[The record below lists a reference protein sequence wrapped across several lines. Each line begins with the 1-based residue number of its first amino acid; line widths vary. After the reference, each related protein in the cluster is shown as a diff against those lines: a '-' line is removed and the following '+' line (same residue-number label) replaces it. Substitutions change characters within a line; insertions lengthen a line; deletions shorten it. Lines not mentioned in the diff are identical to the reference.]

1 MYVDGYIDRKKE
13 ILHVAERING
23 RRILVQHHPV
33 YEFYVESSQG
43 SYKTINGTLA
53 QKYEFSKSFEMRQAI
68 DMYKAQGMKIF
79 ESDCQVMFK
88 SLAKYYMG
96 ESSPELHK
104 VFFDIETDFD
114 KKRGFAPPDD
124 PFNRITAISVYQSWT
139 DQAYVLVIP
148 PEDMNVYDAQD
159 ITNQVQQEHPE
170 DKIILFTDEKD
181 MIMFFFELIEDADVL
196 SGWNSEFFDIPYMV
210 NRVRKIFSEG
220 MTTRFCLW
228 GKKPAA
234 REVDNYGKTMVTY
247 DLSGKVHL
255 DYLALYKKHA
265 SQVKQ
270 SYKLDDVGYE
280 EVKENKISY
289 EGSLDNLYH
298 TNFKR
303 FVEYSLQDT
312 VLLKKIDKK
321 LDYISLHNRLAHQ
334 ECVLISTTMGSVALI
349 DTAIIN
355 LTHKRGEVVFD
366 KKPQE
371 NNYDPE
377 NDLDYDTD
385 DDDNDEDAID
395 KAMRAAKAAGAWV
408 QDPVQG
414 LIDFLGCVDFN
425 SLYPSVLRALGM
437 STECILGQIRPTYTD
452 AYLEQRI
459 EEQRLKSKSKKF
471 EPDWTEAWHGLFGT
485 LEFTKV
491 LEKSVDEL
499 IVDLEDGQ
507 NFTCSGS
514 ELYNM
519 IYSEGSGIVLSA
531 NGTLFDKNKAG
542 VIPEILTLWY
552 TERKAMQKA
561 KNDFKH
567 LATDGLKLTDPDDIN
582 IDVQEL
588 IKHVLSN
595 GNGKIRRTNLDNE
608 CPVFALRSALKKNNL
623 ELAGELISNNFFLD
637 SNVIKCVEDDAKYCK
652 DQSAFWDQNQLIRK
666 ILLNSLYGAL
676 LNKGSR
682 FYDKRLG
689 QSVTLTGRAMAK
701 HLASKI
707 NEVCGEEYTH
717 KGGAVVYGDTDSV
730 YFSVAQ
736 LMKLRGQ
743 EFDLN
748 KDQVLELYQ
757 NIGKIVGDS
766 FPSFMNDTFNTGMEK
781 GSIIGADLEM
791 VGSKGLFLKKKR
803 YAILKYWDD
812 GFRVDTDGKPG
823 KIKAMGLE
831 IKRSDTAK
839 YIQVFLEDTLVSL
852 LSGSTPKELKEKVRE
867 FKKQFRSM
875 EAVDKGSPKTVKKLS
890 KWTEEYNSTGKCSVG
905 HVLAAIQWN
914 KLREMHDDKLVP
926 EATDG
931 TKVMVCNLKNNILG
945 IKSIGYPI
953 ECRDY
958 LPEWFKEL
966 PFDEEEMEQKVLIK
980 KMENIFGI
988 LDMDIGIHESS
999 VQANCDMFDFDWDD

>member
-13 ILHVAERING
+13 VLHVVERING
-23 RRILVQHHPV
+23 RRILVQHQPV
-33 YEFYVESSQG
+33 YEFYVESPNG
-43 SYKTINGTLA
+43 NVKTINGTFA
-53 QKYEFSKSFEMRQAI
+53 QKYEYNKSFEMRQAI
-68 DMYKAQGMKIF
+68 DMYKAQGMKIY

-96 ESSPELHK
+96 DSSPDVHK

-139 DQAYVLVIP
+139 DQAYVIVLP
-148 PEDMNVYDAQD
+148 PDDMNVYDAQD
-159 ITNQVQQEHPE
+159 IINQVQQEHSE

-181 MIMFFFELIEDADVL
+181 MIQFFFELIEDADIL

-210 NRVRKIFSEG
+210 NRVRKIFSDA

-228 GKKPAA
+228 GKKPQP
-234 REVDNYGKTMVTY
+234 REVDNYGKTMITY

-270 SYKLDDVGYE
+270 SYKLDDIGYE
-280 EVKENKISY
+280 EVKENKIPY

-298 TNFKR
+298 SNFKR
-303 FVEYSLQDT
+303 FIEYSLQDT
-312 VLLKKIDKK
+312 VLLKKIDNK

-366 KKPQE
+366 KRPQE
-371 NNYDPE
+371 DSQDAE
-377 NDLDYDTD
+377 DYDFD
-385 DDDNDEDAID
+385 DDPDSDADEEDAID

-414 LIDFLGCVDFN
+414 LVDFLGCVDFN

-437 STECILGQIRPTYTD
+437 STECILGQIRAIYTD

-459 EEQRLKSKSKKF
+459 QEQRAKSKSKNFK
-471 EPDWTEAWHGLFGT
+471 PDWTEAWHGLFAT

-491 LEKSVDEL
+491 IEKSTDVL
-499 IVDLEDGQ
+499 TVDLEDGQ
-507 NFTCSGS
+507 TFTCTGS
-514 ELYNM
+514 ELYDM
-519 IYSEGSGIVLSA
+519 IYGENSGIVLSA

-567 LATDGLKLTDPDDIN
+567 FYSDGLRLNDADDIN
-582 IDVQEL
+582 IDIEEL
-588 IKHVLSN
+588 RKFITTN
-595 GNGKIRRTNLDNE
+595 GTGKLRRTNIDSE
-608 CPVFALRSALKKNNL
+608 CPAFALRAALKKNNL
-623 ELAGELISNNFFLD
+623 QLAGQLISDHFELQD
-637 SNVIKCVEDDAKYCK
+637 NVIKCVQEDMKYCK

-689 QSVTLTGRAMAK
+689 QSVTLTGRTMAK

-717 KGGAVVYGDTDSV
+717 TGGAVVYGDTDSV

-736 LMKLRGQ
+736 LMKIRGIP
-743 EFDLN
+743 FDLN
-748 KDQVLELYQ
+748 KDQVVELYQ
-757 NIGKIVGDS
+757 GIGKMVGDS

-791 VGSKGLFLKKKR
+791 VGSRGLFLKKKR

-852 LSGSTPKELKEKVRE
+852 LAGATEKELKDKVRE

-875 EAVDKGSPKTVKKLS
+875 DAVDKGSPKTVKKLT
-890 KWTEEYNSTGKCSVG
+890 KWTEEYNDTGKCGVG

-914 KLREMHDDKLVP
+914 KLRSVHDDKLVP

-931 TKVMVCNLKNNILG
+931 TKVMVCNLKNNIYG
-945 IKSIGYPI
+945 IKSIGYPV
-953 ECRDY
+953 ECREY

-966 PFDEEEMEQKVLIK
+966 PFDEAEMEQKVLIK

-988 LDMDIGIHESS
+988 LDMDIGIHETESM
-999 VQANCDMFDFDWDD
+999 ANCSMFDFD

>member
-13 ILHVAERING
+13 VLHVAERING

-33 YEFYVESSQG
+33 YEFYVESTQG
-43 SYKTINGTLA
+43 SHKTINGTLA
-53 QKYEFSKSFEMRQAI
+53 QKYEFNKSFEMRQAV

-96 ESSPELHK
+96 ESSPDLHK

-139 DQAYVLVIP
+139 DQAYVVVLP
-148 PEDMNVYDAQD
+148 PDDMNVYDAQD
-159 ITNQVQQEHPE
+159 IINQVQQEHPE
-170 DKIILFTDEKD
+170 DKIILFTDEKE
-181 MIMFFFELIEDADVL
+181 MITFFFELIEDADIL

-210 NRVRKIFSEG
+210 NRVSRIFSEG

-228 GKKPAA
+228 GKKPQP
-234 REVDNYGKTMVTY
+234 REVDNYGKTMITY

-270 SYKLDDVGYE
+270 SYKLDDIGYE
-280 EVKENKISY
+280 EVKETKISY

-298 TNFKR
+298 SNFKR

-366 KKPQE
+366 KRPQE
-371 NNYDPE
+371 DAGISADDFDFE
-377 NDLDYDTD
+377 SD
-385 DDDNDEDAID
+385 DDDDSEEDAID

-437 STECILGQIRPTYTD
+437 STECILGQIRANYTD
-452 AYLEQRI
+452 AFLEQRI
-459 EEQRLKSKSKKF
+459 QEQRAKSKSKNF
-471 EPDWTEAWHGLFGT
+471 QPDWTEAWHGLFAT

-491 LEKSVDEL
+491 IEKSSDVL
-499 IVDLEDGQ
+499 TVDLEDGQ
-507 NFTCSGS
+507 SFACTGA
-514 ELYNM
+514 ELYDM
-519 IYSEGSGIVLSA
+519 IYGENSSIVLSA
-531 NGTLFDKNKAG
+531 NGTLFDKTKAG

-567 LATDGLKLTDPDDIN
+567 FYTDGLKLNDADDIN
-582 IDVQEL
+582 IDVAEL
-588 IKHVLSN
+588 SKFITAN
-595 GNGKIRRTNLDNE
+595 GNGKLKRTNLNSE
-608 CPVFALRSALKKNNL
+608 CPAFALRAALKKNNL
-623 ELAGELISNNFFLD
+623 EEAGKLISDHFVLD
-637 SNVIKCVEDDAKYCK
+637 GTVIKCVEDDKNYCK
-652 DQSAFWDQNQLIRK
+652 EQSAFWDQNQLIRK

-689 QSVTLTGRAMAK
+689 QSVTLTGRTMAK

-717 KGGAVVYGDTDSV
+717 SGGAVVYGDTDSV

-743 EFDLN
+743 PFDLN
-748 KDQVLELYQ
+748 KDQVVDLYQ
-757 NIGKIVGDS
+757 GIGKMVGDS

-781 GSIIGADLEM
+781 GAIIGADLEM
-791 VGSKGLFLKKKR
+791 VGSRGLFLKKKR

-852 LSGSTPKELKEKVRE
+852 LAGATEDDLKVKVRE
-867 FKKQFRSM
+867 FKTQFRSM
-875 EAVDKGSPKTVKKLS
+875 DAVDKGSPKTVKKLS
-890 KWTEEYNSTGKCSVG
+890 KWTEEYNDTGKCSVG

-914 KLREMHDDKLVP
+914 KLRSMHDDKLVP

-931 TKVMVCNLKNNILG
+931 TKVMVCNLKNNIYG

-953 ECRDY
+953 ECREY

-966 PFDEEEMEQKVLIK
+966 PFDEDEMEQKVLVK

-988 LDMDIGIHESS
+988 IDMDIGIHETSAMAS
-999 VQANCDMFDFDWDD
+999 CGMFEF